1 MICYVKLVPE
11 KSLKNI
17 IEKCQTLGIQPEVI
31 IWDDS
36 ILQKQKDTIYNKL
49 KLRLFQEKETL
60 VIDTLTSIG
69 KNNREIF
76 KELSWL
82 IENDI
87 PFIILDIETTY
98 KKEVLSTVNQTI
110 WEIFKQL
117 AQKEIRYNK
126 ACQKTGIAKARS
138 EGKQLGRSKISY
150 PDNWDSLYSQW
161 KNKKISSKE
170 FMKLSGLKKGT
181 FYNLIKQYESDIFT
195 SNKFLA

>member
-11 KSLKNI
+11 KSPKNI

-138 EGKQLGRSKISY
+138 EA
-150 PDNWDSLYSQW
+150 
-161 KNKKISSKE
+161 
-170 FMKLSGLKKGT
+170 
-181 FYNLIKQYESDIFT
+181 
-195 SNKFLA
+195 KFLIRTIGIHYILNGKIRKFLRKNL